1 MSIPRQITGLVG
13 WLLACFAA
21 AAVGAI
27 ASANAAT
34 FYSQLSRPGWA
45 PPAWLFAPVWTL
57 LYALMGVSVWLV
69 WRAHPFKESRTALVL
84 FILQLA
90 ANGLWTWIF
99 FSWHQGPVA
108 FVEILLLWCLIVA
121 TIASFWRLQLLAA
134 VLLFPYLAWVTFAT
148 ALTFSTWQLNPEI
161 L

>member
-1 MSIPRQITGLVG
+1 MSIRRQITGLFG

-34 FYSQLSRPGWA
+34 FYLQLSRPRWA
-45 PPAWLFAPVWTL
+45 PPAWLFAPAWAF

-69 WRAHPFKESRTALVL
+69 WRAHRSKESRVALVL
-84 FILQLA
+84 FVVQLA
-90 ANGLWTWIF
+90 ANSLWTWIF
-99 FSWHQGPVA
+99 FSWHHGAVA
-108 FVEILLLWCLIVA
+108 FAEILLLWCLIVA
-121 TIASFWRLQLLAA
+121 TITLFWRLNVRAA

-148 ALTFSTWQLNPEI
+148 ALTFFTWQLNPEI